1 MIEGRII
8 KGIGGFYYVDTDNG
22 LYECR
27 ARGIF
32 RKNKI
37 TPLVGDFVKISVV
50 DEENKKGVVEEIAER
65 ETELVRPPIA
75 NVNKALI
82 VFAVKNPT
90 PHLSL
95 LDRFIVLAERENLEI
110 VIILT
115 KIDLDDD
122 NTFEKIKNIYEPC
135 GYKVIGVSNLENK
148 NIDKVKE
155 ELKDNTVV
163 FAGPSG
169 VGKTETGRL
178 LAKLLG
184 EEMFY
189 SQFSMFQNEG
199 HLNYLYGNKI
209 QEPSFAKDLLKR
221 TSNIIF
227 LDEFDKANR
236 FVYSALYQMFD
247 TGEFEDNNFHVNL
260 KNTLV
265 ICTSNYENP
274 QKIYEHLGEPMFF
287 RINCFIRYQQLS
299 KDVKEKLIDKYYNS
313 LIEQLDTEEK
323 QIINNSKIKDKYK
336 KIANELDNARQIENF
351 IRNEIAK
358 ELVRNLK

>member
-27 ARGIF
+27 SRGIF

-135 GYKVIGVSNLENK
+135 GYKVIGVSNLEKK

-169 VGKTETGRL
+169 VGKSSLLNEIDKNFKLKTGDVSDKIKRGKHTTRHAEL
-178 LAKLLG
+178 FELEFGGMVADTPG
-184 EEMFY
+184 
-189 SQFSMFQNEG
+189 FSSLTLDDIEDVDLKDYFIEFDNYDDCKFGSRCIHQNE
-199 HLNYLYGNKI
+199 
-209 QEPSFAKDLLKR
+209 P
-221 TSNIIF
+221 
-227 LDEFDKANR
+227 
-236 FVYSALYQMFD
+236 
-247 TGEFEDNNFHVNL
+247 
-260 KNTLV
+260 
-265 ICTSNYENP
+265 
-274 QKIYEHLGEPMFF
+274 
-287 RINCFIRYQQLS
+287 NCA
-299 KDVKEKLIDKYYNS
+299 VKEAVENGEIPKERYESYI
-313 LIEQLDTEEK
+313 QL
-323 QIINNSKIKDKYK
+323 
-336 KIANELDNARQIENF
+336 L
-351 IRNEIAK
+351 NEIRQGK
-358 ELVRNLK
+358 RRY

>member
-32 RKNKI
+32 GKNKI

-115 KIDLDDD
+115 KIDLDND

-135 GYKVIGVSNLENK
+135 GYKVIGVSNLEKK

-169 VGKTETGRL
+169 VGKSSLLNEIDKNFKLKTGDVSDKIKRGKHTTRHAEL
-178 LAKLLG
+178 FELEFGGMVADTPG
-184 EEMFY
+184 
-189 SQFSMFQNEG
+189 FSSLTLDDIEDVDLKDYFIEFDNYDDCKFGSRCIHQNE
-199 HLNYLYGNKI
+199 
-209 QEPSFAKDLLKR
+209 P
-221 TSNIIF
+221 
-227 LDEFDKANR
+227 
-236 FVYSALYQMFD
+236 
-247 TGEFEDNNFHVNL
+247 
-260 KNTLV
+260 
-265 ICTSNYENP
+265 
-274 QKIYEHLGEPMFF
+274 
-287 RINCFIRYQQLS
+287 NCA
-299 KDVKEKLIDKYYNS
+299 VKEAVENGEIPKERYESYI
-313 LIEQLDTEEK
+313 QL
-323 QIINNSKIKDKYK
+323 
-336 KIANELDNARQIENF
+336 L
-351 IRNEIAK
+351 NEIRQGK
-358 ELVRNLK
+358 RRY

>member
-8 KGIGGFYYVDTDNG
+8 KGIGGFYYIETEKG

-50 DEENKKGVVEEIAER
+50 DEDNKKGVVEEIQER
-65 ETELVRPPIA
+65 KTELVRPPIA

-155 ELKDNTVV
+155 ELKGNTVV

-169 VGKTETGRL
+169 VGKSSLLNQIDSNFQLKTGDVSDKIKRGKHTTRHAEL
-178 LAKLLG
+178 FELEFGGMVADTPG
-184 EEMFY
+184 
-189 SQFSMFQNEG
+189 FSSLTLDDIEDID
-199 HLNYLYGNKI
+199 L
-209 QEPSFAKDLLKR
+209 KDYF
-221 TSNIIF
+221 I
-227 LDEFDKANR
+227 
-236 FVYSALYQMFD
+236 
-247 TGEFEDNNFHVNL
+247 EFEDHDDCKFGSRCIHQN
-260 KNTLV
+260 
-265 ICTSNYENP
+265 
-274 QKIYEHLGEPMFF
+274 EPS
-287 RINCFIRYQQLS
+287 CA
-299 KDVKEKLIDKYYNS
+299 VKEAVENGEIPKERYESYI
-313 LIEQLDTEEK
+313 QL
-323 QIINNSKIKDKYK
+323 
-336 KIANELDNARQIENF
+336 L
-351 IRNEIAK
+351 NEIRQGK
-358 ELVRNLK
+358 RRY

>member
-8 KGIGGFYYVDTDNG
+8 KGIGGFYYIETEKG

-50 DEENKKGVVEEIAER
+50 DEDNKKGVVEEIQER
-65 ETELVRPPIA
+65 KTELVRPPIA

-169 VGKTETGRL
+169 VGKSSLLNQIDSNFQLKTGDVSDKIKRGKHTTRHAEL
-178 LAKLLG
+178 FELKFGGMVADTPG
-184 EEMFY
+184 
-189 SQFSMFQNEG
+189 FSSLTLDDIEDIDLKDYFIDFEDYDDCKFGSRCIHQNE
-199 HLNYLYGNKI
+199 
-209 QEPSFAKDLLKR
+209 P
-221 TSNIIF
+221 
-227 LDEFDKANR
+227 
-236 FVYSALYQMFD
+236 
-247 TGEFEDNNFHVNL
+247 
-260 KNTLV
+260 
-265 ICTSNYENP
+265 
-274 QKIYEHLGEPMFF
+274 
-287 RINCFIRYQQLS
+287 NCA
-299 KDVKEKLIDKYYNS
+299 VKEAVENGEIPKERYESYI
-313 LIEQLDTEEK
+313 QL
-323 QIINNSKIKDKYK
+323 
-336 KIANELDNARQIENF
+336 L
-351 IRNEIAK
+351 NEIRQGK
-358 ELVRNLK
+358 RRY

>member
-8 KGIGGFYYVDTDNG
+8 KGIGGFYYIETEKG

-50 DEENKKGVVEEIAER
+50 DEDNKKGVVEEIQER
-65 ETELVRPPIA
+65 KTELVRPPIA

-135 GYKVIGVSNLENK
+135 GYKVIGVSNLEKK

-169 VGKTETGRL
+169 VGKSSLLNQIDSNFQLKTGDVSDKIKRGKHTTRHAEL
-178 LAKLLG
+178 FELKFGGMVADTPG
-184 EEMFY
+184 
-189 SQFSMFQNEG
+189 FSSLTLDDIEDID
-199 HLNYLYGNKI
+199 L
-209 QEPSFAKDLLKR
+209 KDYF
-221 TSNIIF
+221 I
-227 LDEFDKANR
+227 
-236 FVYSALYQMFD
+236 
-247 TGEFEDNNFHVNL
+247 EFEDHDDCKFGSRCIHQN
-260 KNTLV
+260 
-265 ICTSNYENP
+265 
-274 QKIYEHLGEPMFF
+274 EP
-287 RINCFIRYQQLS
+287 NCA
-299 KDVKEKLIDKYYNS
+299 VKEAVENGEIPKERYESYI
-313 LIEQLDTEEK
+313 QL
-323 QIINNSKIKDKYK
+323 
-336 KIANELDNARQIENF
+336 L
-351 IRNEIAK
+351 NEIRQGK
-358 ELVRNLK
+358 RRY

>member
-8 KGIGGFYYVDTDNG
+8 KGIGGFYYIETEKG

-50 DEENKKGVVEEIAER
+50 DEDNKKGVVEEIQER
-65 ETELVRPPIA
+65 KTELVRPPIA

-169 VGKTETGRL
+169 VGKSSLLNQIDSNFQLKTGDV
-178 LAKLLG
+178 
-184 EEMFY
+184 
-189 SQFSMFQNEG
+189 S
-199 HLNYLYGNKI
+199 NKI
-209 QEPSFAKDLLKR
+209 KRGKHTTRHAELFELKFGGMVADTPGFSSLTLDDIEDIDLKDYF
-221 TSNIIF
+221 I
-227 LDEFDKANR
+227 
-236 FVYSALYQMFD
+236 
-247 TGEFEDNNFHVNL
+247 EFEDYDDCKFGSRCIHQN
-260 KNTLV
+260 
-265 ICTSNYENP
+265 
-274 QKIYEHLGEPMFF
+274 EP
-287 RINCFIRYQQLS
+287 NCA
-299 KDVKEKLIDKYYNS
+299 VKEAVENGEIPKERYESYI
-313 LIEQLDTEEK
+313 QL
-323 QIINNSKIKDKYK
+323 
-336 KIANELDNARQIENF
+336 L
-351 IRNEIAK
+351 NEIRQGK
-358 ELVRNLK
+358 RRY

>member
-8 KGIGGFYYVDTDNG
+8 KGIGGFYYIETEKG

-37 TPLVGDFVKISVV
+37 TPLVGDFVKISIV
-50 DEENKKGVVEEIAER
+50 DEDNKKGVVEEIQER
-65 ETELVRPPIA
+65 KTELVRPPIA

-155 ELKDNTVV
+155 ELKGNTVV

-169 VGKTETGRL
+169 VGKSSLLNQIDSNFQLKTGDVSDKIKRGKHTTRHAEL
-178 LAKLLG
+178 FELEFGGMVADTPG
-184 EEMFY
+184 
-189 SQFSMFQNEG
+189 FSSLTLDDIEDID
-199 HLNYLYGNKI
+199 L
-209 QEPSFAKDLLKR
+209 KDYF
-221 TSNIIF
+221 I
-227 LDEFDKANR
+227 
-236 FVYSALYQMFD
+236 
-247 TGEFEDNNFHVNL
+247 EFEDHDDCKFGSRCIHQN
-260 KNTLV
+260 
-265 ICTSNYENP
+265 
-274 QKIYEHLGEPMFF
+274 EPS
-287 RINCFIRYQQLS
+287 CA
-299 KDVKEKLIDKYYNS
+299 VKEAVENGEIPRERYESY
-313 LIEQLDTEEK
+313 IQL
-323 QIINNSKIKDKYK
+323 
-336 KIANELDNARQIENF
+336 L
-351 IRNEIAK
+351 NEIRQGK
-358 ELVRNLK
+358 RRY

>member
-8 KGIGGFYYVDTDNG
+8 KGIGGFYYIETEKG

-50 DEENKKGVVEEIAER
+50 DEDNKKGVVEEIQER
-65 ETELVRPPIA
+65 KTELVRPPIA

-155 ELKDNTVV
+155 EIKDNTVV

-169 VGKTETGRL
+169 VGKSSLLNQIDSNFQLKTGDVSDKIKRGKHTTRHAEL
-178 LAKLLG
+178 FELKFGGMVADTPG
-184 EEMFY
+184 
-189 SQFSMFQNEG
+189 FSSLTLDDIEDID
-199 HLNYLYGNKI
+199 L
-209 QEPSFAKDLLKR
+209 KDYF
-221 TSNIIF
+221 I
-227 LDEFDKANR
+227 
-236 FVYSALYQMFD
+236 
-247 TGEFEDNNFHVNL
+247 EFEDYDDCKFGSRCIHQN
-260 KNTLV
+260 
-265 ICTSNYENP
+265 
-274 QKIYEHLGEPMFF
+274 EP
-287 RINCFIRYQQLS
+287 NCA
-299 KDVKEKLIDKYYNS
+299 VKEAVENGEIPKERYESYI
-313 LIEQLDTEEK
+313 QL
-323 QIINNSKIKDKYK
+323 
-336 KIANELDNARQIENF
+336 L
-351 IRNEIAK
+351 NEIRQGK
-358 ELVRNLK
+358 RRY

>member
-75 NVNKALI
+75 NVDKALI

-169 VGKTETGRL
+169 VGKSSLLNQIDSNFQLKTGDVSDKIKRGKHTTRHAEL
-178 LAKLLG
+178 FELKFGGMVADTPG
-184 EEMFY
+184 
-189 SQFSMFQNEG
+189 FSSLTLDDIEDID
-199 HLNYLYGNKI
+199 L
-209 QEPSFAKDLLKR
+209 KDYF
-221 TSNIIF
+221 I
-227 LDEFDKANR
+227 
-236 FVYSALYQMFD
+236 
-247 TGEFEDNNFHVNL
+247 EFEDYDDCKFGSRCIHQN
-260 KNTLV
+260 
-265 ICTSNYENP
+265 
-274 QKIYEHLGEPMFF
+274 EP
-287 RINCFIRYQQLS
+287 NCA
-299 KDVKEKLIDKYYNS
+299 VKEAVENGEIPKERYESYI
-313 LIEQLDTEEK
+313 QL
-323 QIINNSKIKDKYK
+323 
-336 KIANELDNARQIENF
+336 L
-351 IRNEIAK
+351 NEIRQGK
-358 ELVRNLK
+358 RRY

>member
-1 MIEGRII
+1 MVCMNVE
-8 KGIGGFYYVDTDNG
+8 
-22 LYECR
+22 L
-27 ARGIF
+27 
-32 RKNKI
+32 
-37 TPLVGDFVKISVV
+37 V

-135 GYKVIGVSNLENK
+135 GYKVIGVSNLEKK

-169 VGKTETGRL
+169 VGKSSLLNEIDKNFKLKTGDVSDKIKRGKHTTRHAEL
-178 LAKLLG
+178 FELEFGGMVADTPG
-184 EEMFY
+184 
-189 SQFSMFQNEG
+189 FSSLTLDDIEDVDLKDYFIEFDNYDDCKFGSRCIHQNE
-199 HLNYLYGNKI
+199 
-209 QEPSFAKDLLKR
+209 P
-221 TSNIIF
+221 
-227 LDEFDKANR
+227 
-236 FVYSALYQMFD
+236 
-247 TGEFEDNNFHVNL
+247 
-260 KNTLV
+260 
-265 ICTSNYENP
+265 
-274 QKIYEHLGEPMFF
+274 
-287 RINCFIRYQQLS
+287 NCA
-299 KDVKEKLIDKYYNS
+299 VKEAVENGEIPKERYESYI
-313 LIEQLDTEEK
+313 QL
-323 QIINNSKIKDKYK
+323 
-336 KIANELDNARQIENF
+336 L
-351 IRNEIAK
+351 NEIRQGK
-358 ELVRNLK
+358 RRY

>member
-8 KGIGGFYYVDTDNG
+8 KGIGGFYYIETEKG

-50 DEENKKGVVEEIAER
+50 DEDNKKGVVEEIQER
-65 ETELVRPPIA
+65 KTELVRPPIA
-75 NVNKALI
+75 NVNKAVI

-169 VGKTETGRL
+169 VGKSSLLNQIDSNFQLKTGDVSDKIKRGKHTTRHAEL
-178 LAKLLG
+178 FELKFGGMVADTPG
-184 EEMFY
+184 
-189 SQFSMFQNEG
+189 FSSLTLDDIEDID
-199 HLNYLYGNKI
+199 L
-209 QEPSFAKDLLKR
+209 KDYF
-221 TSNIIF
+221 I
-227 LDEFDKANR
+227 
-236 FVYSALYQMFD
+236 
-247 TGEFEDNNFHVNL
+247 EFEDYDDCKFGSRCIHQN
-260 KNTLV
+260 
-265 ICTSNYENP
+265 
-274 QKIYEHLGEPMFF
+274 EP
-287 RINCFIRYQQLS
+287 NCA
-299 KDVKEKLIDKYYNS
+299 VKEAVENGEIPKERYESYI
-313 LIEQLDTEEK
+313 QL
-323 QIINNSKIKDKYK
+323 
-336 KIANELDNARQIENF
+336 L
-351 IRNEIAK
+351 NEIRQGK
-358 ELVRNLK
+358 RRY

>member
-8 KGIGGFYYVDTDNG
+8 KGIGGFYYIETEKG

-50 DEENKKGVVEEIAER
+50 DEDNKKGVVEEIQER
-65 ETELVRPPIA
+65 KTELVRPPIA

-169 VGKTETGRL
+169 VGKSSLLNQIDSNFQLKTGDVSDKIKRGKHTTRHAEL
-178 LAKLLG
+178 FELKFGGMVADTPG
-184 EEMFY
+184 
-189 SQFSMFQNEG
+189 FSSLTLDDIEDID
-199 HLNYLYGNKI
+199 L
-209 QEPSFAKDLLKR
+209 KDYF
-221 TSNIIF
+221 I
-227 LDEFDKANR
+227 
-236 FVYSALYQMFD
+236 
-247 TGEFEDNNFHVNL
+247 EFEDHDDCKFGSRCIHQN
-260 KNTLV
+260 
-265 ICTSNYENP
+265 
-274 QKIYEHLGEPMFF
+274 EP
-287 RINCFIRYQQLS
+287 NCA
-299 KDVKEKLIDKYYNS
+299 VKEAVEKGEIPKERYESY
-313 LIEQLDTEEK
+313 IQL
-323 QIINNSKIKDKYK
+323 
-336 KIANELDNARQIENF
+336 L
-351 IRNEIAK
+351 NEIRQGK
-358 ELVRNLK
+358 RRY

>member
-8 KGIGGFYYVDTDNG
+8 KGIGGFYYIETEKG

-50 DEENKKGVVEEIAER
+50 DEDNKKGVVEEIQER
-65 ETELVRPPIA
+65 KTELVRPPIA

-155 ELKDNTVV
+155 TGLKPV
-163 FAGPSG
+163 F
-169 VGKTETGRL
+169 TEKGNVLFEQARL
-178 LAKLLG
+178 SLECKKLYADTIKP
-184 EEMFY
+184 EC
-189 SQFSMFQNEG
+189 
-199 HLNYLYGNKI
+199 
-209 QEPSFAKDLLKR
+209 
-221 TSNIIF
+221 F
-227 LDEFDKANR
+227 LDKESIEKWYGGAH
-236 FVYSALYQMFD
+236 
-247 TGEFEDNNFHVNL
+247 GGFHKMYIV
-260 KNTLV
+260 
-265 ICTSNYENP
+265 E
-274 QKIYEHLGEPMFF
+274 
-287 RINCFIRYQQLS
+287 
-299 KDVKEKLIDKYYNS
+299 
-313 LIEQLDTEEK
+313 
-323 QIINNSKIKDKYK
+323 
-336 KIANELDNARQIENF
+336 IEN
-351 IRNEIAK
+351 IYSE
-358 ELVRNLK
+358 

>member
-8 KGIGGFYYVDTDNG
+8 KGIGGFYYVDTDSG

-37 TPLVGDFVKISVV
+37 TPLVGDFVKISIV
-50 DEENKKGVVEEIAER
+50 DEENKKGVVEEISER

-135 GYKVIGVSNLENK
+135 GYRVIGVSNLEKK

-169 VGKTETGRL
+169 VGKSSLLNEIDKNFQLKTGDVSDKIKRGKHTTRHAEL
-178 LAKLLG
+178 FELEFGGMVADTPG
-184 EEMFY
+184 
-189 SQFSMFQNEG
+189 FSSLTLDDIEDIDLKDYFIEFDNYDDCKFGSRCIHQNE
-199 HLNYLYGNKI
+199 
-209 QEPSFAKDLLKR
+209 P
-221 TSNIIF
+221 
-227 LDEFDKANR
+227 
-236 FVYSALYQMFD
+236 
-247 TGEFEDNNFHVNL
+247 
-260 KNTLV
+260 
-265 ICTSNYENP
+265 
-274 QKIYEHLGEPMFF
+274 
-287 RINCFIRYQQLS
+287 NCA
-299 KDVKEKLIDKYYNS
+299 VKEAVENGEIPKERYESYI
-313 LIEQLDTEEK
+313 QL
-323 QIINNSKIKDKYK
+323 
-336 KIANELDNARQIENF
+336 L
-351 IRNEIAK
+351 NEIRQGK
-358 ELVRNLK
+358 RRY

>member
-8 KGIGGFYYVDTDNG
+8 KGIGGFYYIETEKG

-50 DEENKKGVVEEIAER
+50 DEDNKKGVVEEIQER
-65 ETELVRPPIA
+65 KTELVRPPIA

-169 VGKTETGRL
+169 VGKSSLLNQIDSNFQLKTGDVSDKIKRGKHTTRHAEL
-178 LAKLLG
+178 FELKFGGMVADTPG
-184 EEMFY
+184 
-189 SQFSMFQNEG
+189 FSSLTLDDIEDID
-199 HLNYLYGNKI
+199 L
-209 QEPSFAKDLLKR
+209 KDYF
-221 TSNIIF
+221 I
-227 LDEFDKANR
+227 
-236 FVYSALYQMFD
+236 
-247 TGEFEDNNFHVNL
+247 EFEDYDDCKFGSRCIHQN
-260 KNTLV
+260 
-265 ICTSNYENP
+265 
-274 QKIYEHLGEPMFF
+274 EP
-287 RINCFIRYQQLS
+287 NCA
-299 KDVKEKLIDKYYNS
+299 VKEAVENGESPKERYESYI
-313 LIEQLDTEEK
+313 QL
-323 QIINNSKIKDKYK
+323 
-336 KIANELDNARQIENF
+336 L
-351 IRNEIAK
+351 NEIRQGK
-358 ELVRNLK
+358 RRY

>member
-8 KGIGGFYYVDTDNG
+8 KGIGGFYYVDTDSG

-37 TPLVGDFVKISVV
+37 TPLVGDFVKISIV

-135 GYKVIGVSNLENK
+135 GYRVIGVSNLEKK

-169 VGKTETGRL
+169 VGKSSLLNEIDKNFQLKTGDVSDKIKRGKHTTRHAEL
-178 LAKLLG
+178 FELEFGGMVADTPG
-184 EEMFY
+184 
-189 SQFSMFQNEG
+189 FSSLTLDDIEDIDLKDYFIEFDNYDDCKFGSRCIHQNE
-199 HLNYLYGNKI
+199 
-209 QEPSFAKDLLKR
+209 P
-221 TSNIIF
+221 
-227 LDEFDKANR
+227 
-236 FVYSALYQMFD
+236 
-247 TGEFEDNNFHVNL
+247 
-260 KNTLV
+260 
-265 ICTSNYENP
+265 
-274 QKIYEHLGEPMFF
+274 
-287 RINCFIRYQQLS
+287 NCA
-299 KDVKEKLIDKYYNS
+299 VKEAVENGEIPKERYESYI
-313 LIEQLDTEEK
+313 QL
-323 QIINNSKIKDKYK
+323 
-336 KIANELDNARQIENF
+336 L
-351 IRNEIAK
+351 NEIRQGK
-358 ELVRNLK
+358 RRY

>member
-8 KGIGGFYYVDTDNG
+8 KGIGGFYYIETEKG

-27 ARGIF
+27 AGGIF

-50 DEENKKGVVEEIAER
+50 DEDNKKGVVEEIQER
-65 ETELVRPPIA
+65 KTELVRPPIA

-169 VGKTETGRL
+169 VGKSSLLNQIDSNFQLKTGDVSDKIKRGKHTTRHAEL
-178 LAKLLG
+178 FELKFGGMVADTPG
-184 EEMFY
+184 
-189 SQFSMFQNEG
+189 FSSLTLDDIEDID
-199 HLNYLYGNKI
+199 L
-209 QEPSFAKDLLKR
+209 KDYF
-221 TSNIIF
+221 I
-227 LDEFDKANR
+227 
-236 FVYSALYQMFD
+236 
-247 TGEFEDNNFHVNL
+247 EFEDYDDCKFGSRCIHQN
-260 KNTLV
+260 
-265 ICTSNYENP
+265 
-274 QKIYEHLGEPMFF
+274 EP
-287 RINCFIRYQQLS
+287 NCA
-299 KDVKEKLIDKYYNS
+299 VKEAVENGEIPKERYESYI
-313 LIEQLDTEEK
+313 QL
-323 QIINNSKIKDKYK
+323 
-336 KIANELDNARQIENF
+336 L
-351 IRNEIAK
+351 NEIRQGK
-358 ELVRNLK
+358 RRY